1 MVWASRTEILLFSRL
16 QKWCYSR
23 MVKGII
29 IHLMEVFPFRLSK
42 VGRGEEMDIPG
53 EGFRLPRVK
62 KIGSSNQDQTGNLR
76 SFQPHGRRARR
87 EGIGWQCGSTW
98 KGKKHKGEDTLTL
111 APRIRLN
118 QERGRAANC
127 EQRRLIFE
135 LSCDKETIPA
145 KLISDVALVHKIL
158 QEKLVVETNWQRSTI
173 TTIFATDPSN
183 PWSWSVM
190 FDSTAT
196 KQI

>member
-1 MVWASRTEILLFSRL
+1 MDWAPRTEILLFSRL

-42 VGRGEEMDIPG
+42 VGWGEEMDIPG
-53 EGFRLPRVK
+53 EGFGLPRVK
-62 KIGSSNQDQTGNLR
+62 KIGSSNQDRTDILR
-76 SFQPHGRRARR
+76 PFQPHGRRARR

-173 TTIFATDPSN
+173 TTIFATDPSH

>member
-1 MVWASRTEILLFSRL
+1 
-16 QKWCYSR
+16 

-42 VGRGEEMDIPG
+42 VGRGQEMDIPG

-62 KIGSSNQDQTGNLR
+62 KAAATKTKRAIFGPSN
-76 SFQPHGRRARR
+76 PR
-87 EGIGWQCGSTW
+87 EGAP
-98 KGKKHKGEDTLTL
+98 GEKVSVDNVEAPVRAKTLRGDTLTL
-111 APRIRLN
+111 APRIHLN
-118 QERGRAANC
+118 QERERAANC

-145 KLISDVALVHKIL
+145 KLISDVALMYKIL
-158 QEKLVVETNWQRSTI
+158 QEKLAVETNSQRSTI